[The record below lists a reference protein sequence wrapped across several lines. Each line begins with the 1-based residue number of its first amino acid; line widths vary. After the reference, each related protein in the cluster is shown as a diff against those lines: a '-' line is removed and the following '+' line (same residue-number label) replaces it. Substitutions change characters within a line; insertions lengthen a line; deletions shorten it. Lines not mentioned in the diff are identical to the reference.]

1 MRPHAY
7 IVLLLAVHARAATIQ
22 NPTAPELQ
30 KKLPEEPP
38 KEASPLDNVSSEQ
51 ELLDSANTIKD
62 VENNLRVKA
71 IDSIPVKVIVENADD
86 DTSDVKRVEVD
97 LEHPGEPQRQEHDTQ
112 SPVSY
117 SHEQQI
123 VSTVKQTISDTQ
135 SALKQGFQGVTQGLQ
150 DWIANNEQLNSIQQ
164 NIQGLQQSFT
174 NQINKLNET
183 LQSYLNNQ
191 GSANIVQSDNKNKP
205 EFDNVENNL
214 KSLEDNFKI
223 GVKALSEGVQIF
235 ASLRDDEKPTPPPN
249 NLFLQYLQ
257 LFQQTVSQGF
267 SNVTQAIQS
276 YVGQNN
282 PNNTAANGG
291 IFQGLNN
298 GIQNI
303 FSQGGSTAAPG
314 AQSDEPVT
322 QKPTIWQGI
331 QSSIQNI
338 LNPGQ
343 NQASPSDQVG
353 QAPSGPSG
361 PIAQAIQNNPFVQG
375 VVNLIQPNKPAAQQP
390 QPEKPAAQQPKPEK
404 PAAAAPPTPEGS
416 NVVPAASSESK
427 PDADQQQPA
436 KATEQQAVP
445 NNNGPIKNII
455 QNNPIVQGISGAV
468 QRLQSS
474 INGGNPEKPRDAVV
488 GEQAVKSDDT
498 QGKGHH
504 GASATVTAWSNF
516 VNSLIGTIAA
526 AINGTAATVGSTV
539 NGAINT
545 LGTNIQVS
553 RWTTGMCALCVLDG
567 GSF

>member
-504 GASATVTAWSNF
+504 GASGNTNDSSGVAAKIEPEKV
-516 VNSLIGTIAA
+516 VNIEESVPEEPVKEKLEEK
-526 AINGTAATVGSTV
+526 N
-539 NGAINT
+539 
-545 LGTNIQVS
+545 
-553 RWTTGMCALCVLDG
+553 VLQETDKTEA
-567 GSF
+567 SS